1 MKKLALISVLFA
13 TMLSCSKD
21 EIKEEVVKDCYCD
34 RVVEVLTMNI
44 VNGSGSVGVTKM
56 YKYTTINDCTGIQ
69 RESSFSTQSVSV
81 GQCK

>member
-1 MKKLALISVLFA
+1 MKKIFLISTLFV
-13 TMLSCSKD
+13 TLLSCTKD

-44 VNGSGSVGVTKM
+44 VNGNGTVGVTKL

-69 RESSFSTQSVSV
+69 RESSFSSQSASI

>member
-1 MKKLALISVLFA
+1 MKKLALILFA
-13 TMLSCSKD
+13 TMLSCTKD
-21 EIKEEVVKDCYCD
+21 EIKEDVVKDCYCN

-44 VNGSGSVGVTKM
+44 VNGSGSVGVTKL

>member
-1 MKKLALISVLFA
+1 MKKVLGILAISLLI
-13 TMLSCSKD
+13 SCSKD

-34 RVVEVLTMNI
+34 RVVEVITMNI
-44 VNGSGSVGVTKM
+44 VNGNGTVGVTKL

-69 RESSFSTQSVSV
+69 RESSFSSQSVLI